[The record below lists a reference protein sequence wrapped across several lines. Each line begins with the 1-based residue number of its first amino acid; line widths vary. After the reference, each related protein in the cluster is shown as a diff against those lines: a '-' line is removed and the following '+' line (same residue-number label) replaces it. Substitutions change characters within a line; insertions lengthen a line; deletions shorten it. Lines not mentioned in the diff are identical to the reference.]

1 MRRPPRGE
9 SEESD
14 LVPFLILLFVVLV
27 LGVLLCEWRRDAS
40 SVRSRDLIFLCVSG
54 AALTLFAALRGSSV
68 GIDYQMYEEY
78 FRSMREGGAA
88 FLLSGDNQYRVE
100 WGYSLLNYLVSLVS
114 GDVRVFMAVAAV
126 LIMGLTCV
134 FIAKYSPSWWL
145 SVYVF
150 LSFGFFN
157 NSLCFIRQSIATA
170 FFLFAIPFLKEKKLL
185 PYLVVVVLA
194 ASFHKALFIMVVLY
208 FIAHIPVN
216 WKSLTAYGVLTALIL
231 IFSWPIFNFITQF
244 VYQYYATESGL
255 YYMQGRDWQTAFVP
269 VVYMLVIVGLRGY
282 LLRRDPKNV
291 VLVNFSIY
299 AGLLYI
305 MTCKHFLFQ
314 RFGMLFFTAAI
325 LVLPEFLASLDADR
339 EQLAVLESEP
349 AVRASKKSGQRK
361 KEALERREQRTAL
374 RNRKYYYRY
383 SVMGLVFIGLVYYV
397 WILLQDRTILLPYVT
412 FFQQ

>member
-1 MRRPPRGE
+1 M
-9 SEESD
+9 
-14 LVPFLILLFVVLV
+14 VPFLILLFVVLA
-27 LGVLLCEWRRDAS
+27 LGVLLCEWKRGSAS
-40 SVRSRDLIFLCVSG
+40 ARARDLIFLCVSG
-54 AALTLFAALRGSSV
+54 AALTLFAALRGDSV

-78 FRSMREGGAA
+78 FRAMREGGADY
-88 FLLSGDNQYRVE
+88 LLSPANSYRVE

-114 GDVRVFMAVAAV
+114 GDVRVFMAVTAV
-126 LIMGLTCV
+126 LIVGLTCV
-134 FIAKYSPSWWL
+134 FIARYSPSWWL

-157 NSLCFIRQSIATA
+157 NSICFIRQSIAITI
-170 FFLFAIPFLKEKKLL
+170 FLFAIPFLKEKKLV

-216 WKSLTAYGVLTALIL
+216 WKSLTVYGVLTALVL
-231 IFSWPIFNFITQF
+231 VFSWPLFHFVTQF

-325 LVLPEFLASLDADR
+325 LVIPEFLVSLDADR
-339 EQLAVLESEP
+339 EKLAELEGAPAVLT
-349 AVRASKKSGQRK
+349 SKKSGRRK
-361 KEALERREQRTAL
+361 KEAQERREERNAL
-374 RNRKYYYRY
+374 RTRKYYYRY
-383 SVMGLVFIGLVYYV
+383 SVLTLVLVGLIYYV
-397 WILLQDRTILLPYVT
+397 WMLMQDRTVLLPYVT
-412 FFQQ
+412 FFQS

>member
-1 MRRPPRGE
+1 M
-9 SEESD
+9 
-14 LVPFLILLFVVLV
+14 VPFLILLLVVLV
-27 LGVLLCEWRRDAS
+27 LGVLLCEWRRDAA
-40 SVRSRDLIFLCVSG
+40 SVRSRDLIFLCVTG
-54 AALTLFAALRGSSV
+54 AALTLFAALRGRSV

-78 FRSMREGGAA
+78 FLSMREGGAG
-88 FLLSGDNQYRVE
+88 FLFSSENQYRIE

-134 FIAKYSPSWWL
+134 FIARYSPSWWL

-157 NSLCFIRQSIATA
+157 NSLCFIRQSIAIA
-170 FFLFAIPFLKEKKLL
+170 IFLFAVPFLKEKKLV

-216 WKSLTAYGVLTALIL
+216 WKSLTAYGVLTALVL
-231 IFSWPIFNFITQF
+231 IFSWPLFHFVTQF

-255 YYMQGRDWQTAFVP
+255 YYMEGRDWQTAFVP
-269 VVYMLVIVGLRGY
+269 VVYMLVIVGLRGF
-282 LLRRDPKNV
+282 LLRRDPGNV

-325 LVLPEFLASLDADR
+325 LVIPEFLVSLDADR
-339 EQLAVLESEP
+339 EKLAELESVP
-349 AVRASKKSGQRK
+349 AARASKKSGQRK
-361 KEALERREQRTAL
+361 KESHERREERMAL

-383 SVMGLVFIGLVYYV
+383 SVVALVCIGLLYYV
-397 WILLQDRTILLPYVT
+397 WMLMQDRTILLPYVT